1 MPFRVY
7 YDGPSCKACNRTLL
21 QNPGKP
27 PLLTME
33 WAEDASPL
41 PCDLVYIKVPK
52 CASSTTGGVVRR
64 IAAHNQLSGVH
75 TTSWAEPE
83 PGIWANHAP
92 LTHKWG
98 LLGQLQQRALLLTM
112 VRLPA
117 TRCLSG
123 YYHFGETRGGASNEA
138 RAKVAALKG
147 CKNFIF
153 NYITPPGTWSARQLV
168 EDVYSFIGVV
178 ERYDESMVLLAS
190 LLRVPLSHVLYLKAK
205 NSNAG
210 GVDAKLGISF
220 VPHPPLEQEPSAV
233 SAFAASADFNHSNK
247 HDYELYVMAN
257 AALDRRWRANREEL
271 DAGLARF
278 REMRARATELCA
290 DAADNEASCYWG
302 DNGCAYQCLD
312 RHFGETGLQ
321 N

>member
-1 MPFRVY
+1 
-7 YDGPSCKACNRTLL
+7 
-21 QNPGKP
+21 
-27 PLLTME
+27 ME

-41 PCDLVYIKVPK
+41 PCNLVFIKVAK
-52 CASSTTGGVVRR
+52 CASSTTAGVVRR
-64 IAAHNQLSGVH
+64 IAAHNQLSGVWH
-75 TTSWAEPE
+75 DTVWSMSPPPSAPE
-83 PGIWANHAP
+83 PGIWANHGHLA
-92 LTHKWG
+92 LKWG
-98 LLGQLQQRALLLTM
+98 ALRQLQQRTVLLTM

-117 TRCLSG
+117 TRCLSE
-123 YYHFGETRGGASNEA
+123 YYHFEETRRGSSNEA

-153 NYITPPGTWSARQLV
+153 NYVTPGSGTWLARQLV
-168 EDVYSFIGVV
+168 EDVYSFVGVV

-205 NSNAG
+205 NSNG
-210 GVDAKLGISF
+210 GVDFTEAYGFTGPSF

-247 HDYELYVMAN
+247 HDYELHAMAN
-257 AALDRRWRANREEL
+257 AALDRRWRTNQVEL

-290 DAADNEASCYWG
+290 DEAENEASCYWQ
-302 DNGCAYQCLD
+302 DNGCAYKCLD
-312 RHFGETGLQ
+312 RHFGETRVRH
-321 N
+321 